1 MSELPP
7 TPPPPDDGDGDGDD
21 HGVGA
26 MRRNSTLIAAGIAL
40 SRVSGLLRDV
50 VLAFFLGANVGADAF
65 RAALKIPNLLQNL
78 LGEGVLSA
86 SFIPSYSRLLA
97 EEREEDAGRLAG
109 AVLGLLTVLIGILV
123 LLGMVLAG
131 PLVRV
136 LTPGFSGER
145 LELTVLLVRIMFPG
159 IGFMVLS
166 AWCLGVL
173 NAHRRFFLSYV
184 APVLW
189 NLGILVT
196 LVSLALT
203 EVTRPAVAAGIGV
216 VVGGAAQLA
225 VQLPRVRRVLRG
237 TLRVS
242 LDRTVTGVRTVLRA
256 FGPVVL
262 GRGAL
267 QVAAL
272 VELAAASLL
281 AVGAVAVLGYA
292 QTLYLLP
299 IALFGMSVAAA
310 ELPELSTLDAR
321 GRAALTAR
329 LDTGL
334 ARSAFFALAATVG
347 YLVVGTDLVTVLFG
361 RGAFDAETSFQ
372 VAVVLGFYSLGL
384 VPATASRLLQ
394 SVLYAE
400 DDTRTPALYAVAR
413 VAVALTVAVPLML
426 NLDRLVVDLAQPAG
440 FALAEGAR
448 LPTLAPVDASLRAV
462 EVNQLRLGT
471 VGLAIGNA
479 LGSWVEYLLLRRAVG
494 RRTGS
499 RPRLAGGTGGR
510 LTVVVV
516 ALVVLVPVVAGQL
529 PAEVAALPRLV
540 VVGGASGLV
549 YLLAGWLLR
558 VPEAEAL
565 LRRVGLRRR
574 PAVSR

>member
-1 MSELPP
+1 MSTPDAP
-7 TPPPPDDGDGDGDD
+7 TPPPEDDDGTR
-21 HGVGA
+21 A
-26 MRRNSTLIAAGIAL
+26 MRRNSSLIAAGIAL
-40 SRVSGLLRDV
+40 SRLSGLVRDV

-97 EEREEDAGRLAG
+97 EGREEDAGRLAG
-109 AVLGLLTVLIGILV
+109 AILGLLTVMLGVLV
-123 LLGMVLAG
+123 LVGVALAG

-136 LTPGFSGER
+136 LTPGFTGQR

-189 NLGILVT
+189 NLGILATVIT
-196 LVSLALT
+196 FALST
-203 EVTRPAVAAGIGV
+203 TVEPAVAAGIGV

-225 VQLPRVRRVLRG
+225 VQLPRVARVLGG

-242 LDRTVTGVRTVLRA
+242 VDRRVPGVDAVLRA

-321 GRAALTAR
+321 GRQALTAR
-329 LDTGL
+329 LNAGL
-334 ARSAFFALAATVG
+334 ARSAFFSLAATVG
-347 YLVVGTDLVTVLFG
+347 YLVVGPELVTVLFG
-361 RGAFDAETSFQ
+361 RGAFDAATASQ
-372 VAVVLGFYSLGL
+372 VALVLGAYSFGL
-384 VPATASRLLQ
+384 VPATASRLLH

-400 DDTRTPALYAVAR
+400 DDTRTPAVYAIAR
-413 VAVALTVAVPLML
+413 VALALAVAVPLML
-426 NLDRLVVDLAQPAG
+426 SLDRVVVDLTAPG
-440 FALAEGAR
+440 GVALAEGAR
-448 LPTLAPVDASLRAV
+448 IPTLEPVEPALREADA
-462 EVNQLRLGT
+462 NQLRLGT
-471 VGLAIGNA
+471 FGLALGNA
-479 LGSWVEYLLLRRAVG
+479 LGSWVEYLLLRRSVA
-494 RRTGS
+494 RRTGA
-499 RPRLAGGTGGR
+499 RPRLAGGTGVR
-510 LTVVVV
+510 LLGALACLVVTLPLAQAVLPDDAG
-516 ALVVLVPVVAGQL
+516 ALVRLLLVGGVAGVTYL
-529 PAEVAALPRLV
+529 VAAWVLR
-540 VVGGASGLV
+540 VGEAEL
-549 YLLAGWLLR
+549 LLA
-558 VPEAEAL
+558 
-565 LRRVGLRRR
+565 RVGIRR
-574 PAVSR
+574 

>member
-1 MSELPP
+1 MSTPDAP
-7 TPPPPDDGDGDGDD
+7 TPPPEDDDGTR
-21 HGVGA
+21 A
-26 MRRNSTLIAAGIAL
+26 MRRNSSLIAAGIAL
-40 SRVSGLLRDV
+40 SRLSGLVRDV

-97 EEREEDAGRLAG
+97 EGREEDAGRLAG
-109 AVLGLLTVLIGILV
+109 AILGLLTVMLGVLV
-123 LLGMVLAG
+123 LVGVALAG

-136 LTPGFSGER
+136 LTPGFTGQR

-189 NLGILVT
+189 NLGILATVIT
-196 LVSLALT
+196 FALST
-203 EVTRPAVAAGIGV
+203 TVEPAVAAGIGV

-225 VQLPRVRRVLRG
+225 VQLPRVARVLGG

-242 LDRTVTGVRTVLRA
+242 VDRRVPGVDAVLRA

-321 GRAALTAR
+321 GRQALTAR
-329 LDTGL
+329 LNAGL
-334 ARSAFFALAATVG
+334 ARSAFFSLAATVG
-347 YLVVGTDLVTVLFG
+347 YLVVGPELVTVLFG
-361 RGAFDAETSFQ
+361 RGAFDAATASQ
-372 VAVVLGFYSLGL
+372 VALVLGAYSFGL
-384 VPATASRLLQ
+384 VPATASRLLH

-400 DDTRTPALYAVAR
+400 DDTRTPAVYAIAR
-413 VAVALTVAVPLML
+413 VALALAVAVPLML
-426 NLDRLVVDLAQPAG
+426 SLDRVVVDLTAPG
-440 FALAEGAR
+440 GVALAEGAR
-448 LPTLAPVDASLRAV
+448 IPTLEPVEPALREADA
-462 EVNQLRLGT
+462 NQLRLGT
-471 VGLAIGNA
+471 FGLALGNA
-479 LGSWVEYLLLRRAVG
+479 LGSWVEYLLLRRSVA
-494 RRTGS
+494 RRTGA
-499 RPRLAGGTGGR
+499 RPRLAGGTGVR
-510 LTVVVV
+510 LLGTLACLVVTLPLAQAVLPDGAG
-516 ALVVLVPVVAGQL
+516 ALVRLLLVGGVAGVTYL
-529 PAEVAALPRLV
+529 VAAWVLR
-540 VVGGASGLV
+540 VGEAEL
-549 YLLAGWLLR
+549 LLA
-558 VPEAEAL
+558 
-565 LRRVGLRRR
+565 RVGIRR
-574 PAVSR
+574 